1 MSSNKGLISYQGKT
15 VKEKKTSKG
24 NRHKQKITIKYCE
37 E

>member
-1 MSSNKGLISYQGKT
+1 MSSNKGLISSQGKA

-24 NRHKQKITIKYCE
+24 TWHKQKITIKYCE